1 MTFDEAYQQVPVD
14 GVGDLKIYWDVPS
27 EADVDETLAARRAL
41 THVYW
46 GSQATDWTP
55 IMATARFLFTEEYY
69 QRVLAGLGTSGA
81 GDPMIGPI
89 WVKLMGV
96 EKLGTDQ
103 ARVKF
108 CTDIGWWREASDS
121 TPQVRKDRANL
132 ESFVMRSVPTGDGE
146 QHWLADQ
153 HWNPDADRRAKYGA
167 ECAKWAQHQP

>member
-1 MTFDEAYQQVPVD
+1 MTFGEAYQQVPVD
-14 GVGDLKIYWDVPS
+14 GVGHLKIHWDVPS
-27 EADVDETLAARRAL
+27 ETDVDEVLAARRAL

-55 IMATARFLFTEEYY
+55 IMATARFLFTDEYY
-69 QRVLAGLGTSGA
+69 QRVLAGLGASGA

-96 EKLGTDQ
+96 ERLGPDQ
-103 ARVKF
+103 ARVTF

-121 TPQVRKDRANL
+121 TLQVRKDRANL
-132 ESFVMRSVPTGDGE
+132 ESFVMRNVPTGDGE

-167 ECAKWAQHQP
+167 VCTRWAQHQP